1 VRGVNY
7 FFRTDDF
14 PTHGFP
20 ANLQSG
26 FIAQEVEELIPEAV
40 STDSTSGMKRMS
52 YKSVTPYLVEAVKE
66 QQERIEGQQERIG
79 ELEGELGG
87 QKENFNEKLEGQQQQ
102 IEELQRQVREL
113 LQRL

>member
-40 STDSTSGMKRMS
+40 STDSASGMKRMS
-52 YKSVTPYLVEAVKE
+52 YKSVTPYLVEAMKE
-66 QQERIEGQQERIG
+66 QQEQIEEQG
-79 ELEGELGG
+79 
-87 QKENFNEKLEGQQQQ
+87 EKLQEQQQQ
-102 IEELQRQVREL
+102 IQELQRQMQSL
-113 LQRL
+113 LRRL

>member
-7 FFRTDDF
+7 FFRADDF

-26 FIAQEVEELIPEAV
+26 FIAQEVEELIPEAI

-52 YKSVTPYLVEAVKE
+52 YKSVTPYLVEAMKE
-66 QQERIEGQQERIG
+66 QQEQIKEQGKKLQE
-79 ELEGELGG
+79 
-87 QKENFNEKLEGQQQQ
+87 QQQL
-102 IEELQRQVREL
+102 IEELQRQMQSL
-113 LQRL
+113 LSPLPCRTFPVPDAEPTAAPS